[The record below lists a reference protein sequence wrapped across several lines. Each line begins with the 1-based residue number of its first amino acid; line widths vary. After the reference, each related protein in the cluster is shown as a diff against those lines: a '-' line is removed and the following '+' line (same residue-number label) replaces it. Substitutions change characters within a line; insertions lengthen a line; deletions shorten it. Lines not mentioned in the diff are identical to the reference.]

1 MRVSHFCTLFI
12 KLSFMVVTLVG
23 VLGLT
28 VPIALAASGSISE
41 FRIPTADSFPGDI
54 VKGPDGA
61 NWFTEIEGNKIARIS
76 TSGQF
81 TEYPLPN
88 GGNPQGLAVGPD
100 NNLWFTE
107 TSGNKIGR
115 ITTSG
120 QITEYTFP
128 NSTSGPFE
136 ITSGSDGKLWFTE
149 VTANTI
155 GRVAPT

>member
-28 VPIALAASGSISE
+28 VPIAQAASGPISE

-61 NWFTEIEGNKIARIS
+61 NWFTE
-76 TSGQF
+76 
-81 TEYPLPN
+81 
-88 GGNPQGLAVGPD
+88 
-100 NNLWFTE
+100 
-107 TSGNKIGR
+107 
-115 ITTSG
+115 
-120 QITEYTFP
+120 
-128 NSTSGPFE
+128 
-136 ITSGSDGKLWFTE
+136 

-155 GRVAPT
+155 GRVAPK